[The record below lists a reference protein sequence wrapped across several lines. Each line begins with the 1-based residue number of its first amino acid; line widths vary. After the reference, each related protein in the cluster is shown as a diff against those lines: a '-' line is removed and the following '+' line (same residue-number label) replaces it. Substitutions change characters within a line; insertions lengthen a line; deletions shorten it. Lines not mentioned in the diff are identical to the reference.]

1 MKEISVGLIG
11 SGEVAQNFHLPILK
25 SLQNVKLLAIAD
37 RVKSNAKIIAQ
48 RFDIPI
54 VCDNIDDLVAID
66 SLDAII
72 ICTPNALHTDMA
84 LKAIKAKKAV
94 FIEKPIAPNLEEA
107 NIIHNASLEHN
118 VKVMVGMNHRFRYDA
133 RMLKNYVQNGELGDV
148 MYVKTGWLQ
157 KKNKQQWKTEAEKAG
172 GGVFM
177 DLGLPLVDSMLWIY
191 NFADVHSV
199 HANLFHRVS
208 EKVEDLAVA
217 TINFM
222 NGSVGV
228 IECAWAIYS
237 YQTNYYFNIYGRNG
251 SAQVNPLQLF
261 KSDGDILKPQVQ
273 PDKLSNLTAYTK
285 SFEVELKH
293 FISAVQHN
301 YQIISSTDEAIKTMK
316 IMDAFYQS
324 AREGREIILD

>member
-1 MKEISVGLIG
+1 MKEIRIG
-11 SGEVAQNFHLPILK
+11 IIGAGEIAQNFHLPILK
-25 SLQNVKLLAIAD
+25 NINNVKLLAIAD
-37 RVKSNAKIIAQ
+37 RVKSNAKIIAEK
-48 RFDIPI
+48 FDIKFI
-54 VCDNIDDLVAID
+54 CNDIDDMLAIEI
-66 SLDAII
+66 LDAVI
-72 ICTPNALHTDMA
+72 ICTPNTLHKEMA
-84 LKAIKAKKAV
+84 LKAIKAGKAV
-94 FIEKPIAPNLEEA
+94 FIEKPLAPSYEEA
-107 NIIHNASLEHN
+107 LEIHNASIEHN

-133 RMLKNYVQNGELGDV
+133 RMLKNYVQNGDLGDV
-148 MYVKTGWLQ
+148 MYIKTGWLQ
-157 KKNKQQWKTEAEKAG
+157 KKNKQQWKNEVEKSG

-177 DLGLPLVDSMLWIY
+177 DLGLPLVDSMLWMY

-199 HANLFHRVS
+199 HASMYNRVL

-217 TINFM
+217 TINFQ

-293 FISAVQHN
+293 FINSLQHD
-301 YQIISSTDEAIKTMK
+301 YQIISTTEEAVLTMK
-316 IMDAFYQS
+316 VMDAFYKS
-324 AREGREIILD
+324 AREGREIIID